1 MGLENQVSR
10 SSAYLSII
18 GKERASVYKQV
29 DMLPHYTGS
38 IRDESRLAY
47 AVLANSLKE
56 HLGLPFDATTIRVT
70 KDGKP
75 FQKDNEYYFSLA
87 HSNEYIAC
95 AIGLS
100 NLGVDIEQPR
110 EISKKLY
117 SKILTEAEIKE
128 DYNPLLTW
136 VIKEA
141 YSKFQGLG
149 LRLAFNKH
157 AEIEMRHKCPHVIQ
171 ETADYV
177 CALFYTNENTDLNI
191 KVAL

>member
-10 SSAYLSII
+10 HSAYLSII
-18 GKERASVYKQV
+18 GKESASVYKQV
-29 DMLPHYTGS
+29 DMPPHYTGT

-47 AVLANSLKE
+47 AVLAHSLKE
-56 HLGLPFDATTIRVT
+56 HLGLSFDATTIRVT

-75 FQKDNEYYFSLA
+75 FHKDNEYYFSLA
-87 HSNEYIAC
+87 HSNKYIAC
-95 AIGLS
+95 VIGLS

-110 EISKKLY
+110 EIPKKLY

-141 YSKFQGLG
+141 YSKLQGLG

-157 AEIEMRHKCPHVIQ
+157 AEIEMRHKYPHVIQ
-171 ETADYV
+171 ETADYICV
-177 CALFYTNENTDLNI
+177 LFYTYENTDLNI
-191 KVAL
+191 KVTL